1 MLRTKVETDPR
12 WADRTEQPW
21 KDLQSKVLSATPFQT
36 WEWQSTWFR
45 HFHGR
50 QRARIWMAYEG
61 DDLVALMPFVLTR
74 TPWRVLKP
82 MGSGCSDYLEPLIR
96 PGFEDQANQALVE
109 FLSDPTTADLIDLHQ
124 LREGCPLVAELPS
137 GGDRPSLLA
146 PQATCLKL
154 DLPETYEAYVRGL
167 SKSLRYDVKRLD
179 RMAVGQ
185 AQIHLAHRQNAEA
198 MFLEFLSHH
207 QARWKRRG
215 LPGAFVGKRR
225 KNFHREWV
233 VRAAEAGILRLGS
246 LRVDGNSVGAIYAMA
261 WGKSCYFYQ
270 SGFDPAYKSLS
281 PGTLLVADAIRRS
294 IDEGLE
300 VFDFLRGDEP
310 YKRRWKPQNVE
321 KNLRYLS
328 AAPTLP
334 GRLALAASGT
344 GFKLEGRLRAR
355 FEGRGL
361 V

>member
-21 KDLQSKVLSATPFQT
+21 KELQSKAPSATPFQT

-50 QRARIWMAYEG
+50 QHPHVWTAYEG

-74 TPWRVLKP
+74 APWRVLKP
-82 MGSGCSDYLEPLIR
+82 MGAGCSDYLEPLVR
-96 PGFEDQANQALVE
+96 PGYENQANQALVE
-109 FLSDPTTADLIDLHQ
+109 YLSDPDTADLIDLHQ
-124 LREGCPLVAELPS
+124 LREGCPLVSDLPS

-154 DLPETYEAYVRGL
+154 NLPPTFEAYARGL

-179 RMAVGQ
+179 RMAKGRVEVV
-185 AQIHLAHRQNAEA
+185 LADPQSAEA
-198 MFLEFLSHH
+198 MFLEFLLHH

-225 KNFHREWV
+225 KSFHREWV
-233 VRAAEAGILRLGS
+233 VRAAEAGMLRLAG
-246 LRVDGNSVGAIYAMA
+246 LRVDGNPAGALYAMV

-270 SGFDPAYKSLS
+270 SGFSPEFKSLS

-310 YKRRWKPQNVE
+310 YKRRWKPQDVE